1 MKEFIKLQYE
11 LYLSG
16 GNSVGIEKIKRL
28 AEIYLTA
35 DEQNELF
42 GGDDK

>member
-1 MKEFIKLQYE
+1 MKDFIKLQYE

-28 AEIYLTA
+28 SEIYLTEA
-35 DEQNELF
+35 ERKTLF
-42 GGDDK
+42 GGEAK